1 MHGFISLRELPKAI
15 QNPQPLYPVLLTYEK
30 LQATNGTLEDVRTH
44 IKGLEQMVRM
54 RGGLQ
59 KGGFSA
65 HLRRLIAWADLNSAN
80 ALSTAPCFPPLSD
93 SHNLRA
99 DQFAIDP
106 IALQLYTTLVSTSS
120 TSSTATTT
128 STTYDSATSDTPIP
142 SHNDVQVLAPKLAYC
157 FLTLRQL
164 SRLLNISGP
173 KAIIRMDH
181 TWYSDMAYTLQRRLM
196 SLSNTFAA
204 YPLRIEQPCCLAALI
219 YLECCIR
226 EIHPR
231 SRIVETLV
239 KDLKASLLKLKGLAS
254 KGMSNL
260 VFWALAVGV
269 AVSGRGELGEHAWFL
284 AQLGALCGF
293 LGVRGWE
300 GARGV
305 LQGILWPER
314 ESELTR
320 SLVWSEVEVAD
331 TSVDC
336 WTVGSD

>member
-1 MHGFISLRELPKAI
+1 M
-15 QNPQPLYPVLLTYEK
+15 
-30 LQATNGTLEDVRTH
+30 NGL
-44 IKGLEQMVRM
+44 KQMVRM

-59 KGGFSA
+59 EGGFSA
-65 HLRRLIAWADLNSAN
+65 HLRRLIAWADLNAAN

-93 SHNLRA
+93 RHHLQI

-106 IALQLYTTLVSTSS
+106 IAFQLYTTPAFTSL
-120 TSSTATTT
+120 TTIATTT
-128 STTYDSATSDTPIP
+128 TTKPSPCTPVP
-142 SHNDVQVLAPKLAYC
+142 GLKDVQVLAPKLAYC
-157 FLTLRQL
+157 FVTLRQV

-173 KAIIRMDH
+173 RAVIRMDH

-196 SLSNTFAA
+196 QLADSFLPRRLS
-204 YPLRIEQPCCLAALI
+204 RIERPCCIAALI

-239 KDLKASLLKLKGLAS
+239 KNLKASLLQLKGLAS
-254 KGMSNL
+254 TSMSNL

-269 AVSGRGELGEHAWFL
+269 AASGEQAEHAWFV

-293 LGVRGWE
+293 LEVRGWD
-300 GARGV
+300 GAKGI

-320 SLVWSEVEVAD
+320 ALVWAEVEMAD
-331 TSVDC
+331 SSLDC
-336 WTVGSD
+336 WTIWSD